1 VTTATEVAS
10 NMHAPMRT
18 CVGCRAVRPQAELLR
33 SKLFHVGTDDSADKE
48 QVLPDQ
54 SVRTCAKRHGL
65 RASSGRS
72 AYVCPARACMER
84 AARRGG
90 FARAF
95 ACKMPPVDPA
105 ALWSA
110 HGEVLAGM
118 IDLLNRSGSAAA
130 PRVQRLA
137 ALATAMRAAVGRV
150 S

>member
-1 VTTATEVAS
+1 
-10 NMHAPMRT
+10 MHAPMRT

-33 SKLFHVGTDDSADKE
+33 ARILLADDGEK
-48 QVLPDQ
+48 VLVVPDEF
-54 SVRTCAKRHGL
+54 VRTCSKRHGL
-65 RASSGRS
+65 SASGRS
-72 AYVCPARACMER
+72 AYVCPARACYER

-95 ACKMPPVDPA
+95 ARKMPAVDPA
-105 ALWSA
+105 ALWNA
-110 HGEVLAGM
+110 HGEALAGM
-118 IDLLNRSGSAAA
+118 IDLLNRSGGIATA

>member
-1 VTTATEVAS
+1 
-10 NMHAPMRT
+10 MHAPMRT

-33 SKLFHVGTDDSADKE
+33 SRVYRDAEKE

-54 SVRTCAKRHGL
+54 SIRTCAKRHGHPV
-65 RASSGRS
+65 SGRS
-72 AYVCPARACMER
+72 AYVCPARACFER

-95 ACKMPPVDPA
+95 ARAKPAVDPT
-105 ALWSA
+105 ALWNA
-110 HGEVLAGM
+110 HGEQLARM
-118 IDLLNRSGSAAA
+118 IDLLNRSGGSAAA

-137 ALATAMRAAVGRV
+137 ALATAMSAAVGRV

>member
-1 VTTATEVAS
+1 MEVAS

-33 SKLFHVGTDDSADKE
+33 SRVFTWDAEDQQQEVQPE
-48 QVLPDQ
+48 ERRVLPDLA
-54 SVRTCAKRHGL
+54 VRTCAKRHGL
-65 RASSGRS
+65 PVRGRS
-72 AYVCPARACMER
+72 AYVCPARPCIER

-95 ACKMPPVDPA
+95 GRGTPAVDPA
-105 ALWSA
+105 ALWRA
-110 HGEVLAGM
+110 HGEELAGM
-118 IDLLNRSGSAAA
+118 IDLLKRSGEAAA

>member
-1 VTTATEVAS
+1 
-10 NMHAPMRT
+10 MHAPMRT

-33 SKLFHVGTDDSADKE
+33 SKLYELDADKE
-48 QVLPDQ
+48 QILPDQ
-54 SVRTCAKRHGL
+54 SVRTCAKRPGL

-95 ACKMPPVDPA
+95 ARKMPPVDPA

-118 IDLLNRSGSAAA
+118 IDLLNRSGTAAA

>member
-1 VTTATEVAS
+1 
-10 NMHAPMRT
+10 MHAPMRT
-18 CVGCRAVRPQAELLR
+18 CVACRAVRPQAELLR
-33 SKLFHVGTDDSADKE
+33 SKLYALDDQKE

-65 RASSGRS
+65 SATPVGGRS

-95 ACKMPPVDPA
+95 ARKTPAVDPT
-105 ALWSA
+105 ALWRA
-110 HGEVLAGM
+110 HGEALAGM
-118 IDLLNRSGSAAA
+118 IDLLNRSGGAAAA

-137 ALATAMRAAVGRV
+137 ALATAMSAAVGRV

>member
-1 VTTATEVAS
+1 
-10 NMHAPMRT
+10 MHAPMRT

-33 SKLFHVGTDDSADKE
+33 SRLYELDADKE

-54 SVRTCAKRHGL
+54 SVRTCAKRHGHSAIPV
-65 RASSGRS
+65 RGRS

-95 ACKMPPVDPA
+95 ARKTPAVDPA
-105 ALWSA
+105 ALWRA
-110 HGEVLAGM
+110 HGEVLADM
-118 IDLLNRSGSAAA
+118 IDLLNRSGGAAA

-137 ALATAMRAAVGRV
+137 ALAIAMSAAVGRV
-150 S
+150 C

>member
-1 VTTATEVAS
+1 MTTATEVAS

-33 SKLFHVGTDDSADKE
+33 SKLYELDADKE

-95 ACKMPPVDPA
+95 ARKMPPVDPA

-110 HGEVLAGM
+110 HGEVLASM
-118 IDLLNRSGSAAA
+118 IDLLNRSGTAAA

-137 ALATAMRAAVGRV
+137 ALAIAMRAAVGRV